1 MYLECREYGI
11 VPEYGISEIL
21 VRSNGLGFA
30 EPFLCRLVHLCPYF
44 IEQVDFDF
52 GCRMK
57 VPAVYVQQGTPQHLF
72 GKVKLHGDAAII
84 SRIQSVDYQSKA
96 APSAG
101 AFTKKPLSQ
110 FRKFLFCFGV
120 GSSSRPLFAGS
131 GSFFGLGI
139 WSACSAVFCSAFSC
153 S

>member
-72 GKVKLHGDAAII
+72 GEVKLHGDAAII

-131 GSFFGLGI
+131 GSFFGVGI
-139 WSACSAVFCSAFSC
+139 
-153 S
+153 